1 MSDLRAGLG
10 RHGARR
16 DRPFA
21 GQPPPAVVA
30 AVAFAALL
38 AGAAQVAVQRAAAAL
53 VGPDVAVDG
62 FVTDREQV
70 EAAQP
75 PRHLLGAPI
84 FPEQLLDLRPVGR
97 REPLIPPGA
106 RAAAAGVPLGELGP
120 VAAVARR
127 AVAPH
132 LRPIVLRWRPST
144 RAIAAAARP
153 RCRSRPTVYLSS

>member
-10 RHGARR
+10 RQGARR

-30 AVAFAALL
+30 AVAFAALF
-38 AGAAQVAVQRAAAAL
+38 AGAAQVVVQRAAAAL
-53 VGPDVAVDG
+53 VGPDVAVDR

-97 REPLIPPGA
+97 RELAIAPGP
-106 RAAAAGVPLGELGP
+106 RAAAARVPIGE
-120 VAAVARR
+120 
-127 AVAPH
+127 
-132 LRPIVLRWRPST
+132 LRPIGAIVV
-144 RAIAAAARP
+144 RAIAADLAADRAAVAGEHA
-153 RCRSRPTVYLSS
+153 R

>member
-1 MSDLRAGLG
+1 MLWPLG
-10 RHGARR
+10 RYWRTRPLVFSLGPRR

-38 AGAAQVAVQRAAAAL
+38 AGAAQVVVQRAAAAL

-62 FVTDREQV
+62 FVTDREQL

-75 PRHLLGAPI
+75 PRHLLGTPI

-97 REPLIPPGA
+97 REPLVAPGA
-106 RAAAAGVPLGELGP
+106 
-120 VAAVARR
+120 
-127 AVAPH
+127 
-132 LRPIVLRWRPST
+132 
-144 RAIAAAARP
+144 
-153 RCRSRPTVYLSS
+153 

>member
-1 MSDLRAGLG
+1 MPDLRAGLG
-10 RHGARR
+10 RQGARR

-30 AVAFAALL
+30 AVAFAPLL
-38 AGAAQVAVQRAAAAL
+38 ARAAQMSVQRAAAAL

-97 REPLIPPGA
+97 REPLVAPGA
-106 RAAAAGVPLGELGP
+106 GASAARIPVGELGP
-120 VAAVARR
+120 RAPVARR
-127 AVAPH
+127 AVAPD
-132 LRPIVLRWRPST
+132 LAAD
-144 RAIAAAARP
+144 RAAVAAEEARDRRRGQASP
-153 RCRSRPTVYLSS
+153 P

>member
-10 RHGARR
+10 RQGARR

-84 FPEQLLDLRPVGR
+84 FPEQLLDLHPVGR
-97 REPLIPPGA
+97 GEPLVAPGA
-106 RAAAAGVPLGELGP
+106 RSEEHTSELQSH
-120 VAAVARR
+120 VNLV
-127 AVAPH
+127 
-132 LRPIVLRWRPST
+132 
-144 RAIAAAARP
+144 
-153 RCRSRPTVYLSS
+153 CRLLLEKKKKEK

>member
-10 RHGARR
+10 RQGARR

-21 GQPPPAVVA
+21 GQPPPAVGA

-38 AGAAQVAVQRAAAAL
+38 AGAAQVVVQRAAAAL

-75 PRHLLGAPI
+75 PVTCSGLQSSRSSSWTCIQSAGENRWL
-84 FPEQLLDLRPVGR
+84 R
-97 REPLIPPGA
+97 RERDRRPPA
-106 RAAAAGVPLGELGP
+106 YQSA
-120 VAAVARR
+120 
-127 AVAPH
+127 
-132 LRPIVLRWRPST
+132 
-144 RAIAAAARP
+144 
-153 RCRSRPTVYLSS
+153 SSGR